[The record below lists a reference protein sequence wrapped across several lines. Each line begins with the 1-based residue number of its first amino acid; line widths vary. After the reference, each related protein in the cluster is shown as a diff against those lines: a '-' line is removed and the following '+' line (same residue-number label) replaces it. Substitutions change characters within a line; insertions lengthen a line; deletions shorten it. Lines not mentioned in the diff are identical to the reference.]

1 MRRYSAAVV
10 SPDSA
15 PERIPEGTFRG
26 RSGALAFMVVI
37 VGMAVSVFVTLSM
50 MMIVG
55 AAFGIKRRFDRRQ
68 PCAEPA
74 QHIFDNVIA
83 PDAQS
88 LADDLDVDVTIAD
101 MPREACQIVSIRSG
115 DFIEQEFRAAFAAQH
130 DAAAMAVMRVERDR
144 VDGLRLIPMSGGFD
158 VACAL
163 HG

>member
-1 MRRYSAAVV
+1 MLVTVV
-10 SPDSA
+10 
-15 PERIPEGTFRG
+15 
-26 RSGALAFMVVI
+26 V
-37 VGMAVSVFVTLSM
+37 MA
-50 MMIVG
+50 MIVG
-55 AAFGIKRRFDRRQ
+55 AALGIKRRFDRRQ

-115 DFIEQEFRAAFAAQH
+115 DFNQRLGPPNDADDRAVVEHQAVAVAQRGGLRKIEQEFCAALAAQH

-144 VDGLRLIPMSGGFD
+144 VDGCRLIPMSGGFD
-158 VACAL
+158 VVCAF
-163 HG
+163 HD